1 MYWRHELA
9 HTHHGD
15 CYLQMTLLCVHT
27 AESSVEVEKR
37 IREIDK
43 SAGRKRTKNKQ
54 GENQLPE
61 AQTLP
66 SCNYLFKKTITN
78 SRFIQLLG
86 LNHISRRKMRERC
99 DKQDYTWVE

>member
-15 CYLQMTLLCVHT
+15 CYLQMTLLCVHS
-27 AESSVEVEKR
+27 AESSVEVEEELEKLTR
-37 IREIDK
+37 V
-43 SAGRKRTKNKQ
+43 
-54 GENQLPE
+54 
-61 AQTLP
+61 P

-86 LNHISRRKMRERC
+86 LNHISRMKMRERC
-99 DKQDYTWVE
+99 DKQDYTWME